1 MFFYLFATLLNDEVC
16 NNGNAMKQCNFQ
28 NNYGVIAYRKICSCS
43 SIFKFSYRPPEFS
56 LRGKFIPKITIFGDL
71 RGCKPTFFK
80 AKTVKFGIRV
90 RTWDSH
96 PMQNFVKN
104 HLRGYTP
111 LGKFIQKIPILAILG
126 LKAHTGTFKAK
137 MVKFGVMVRTWDS
150 LAHTKFGKNRLR
162 EYTHLG

>member
-1 MFFYLFATLLNDEVC
+1 MPSMVGSWVARWLGKSVMFFYLFATLLNDEVC

-111 LGKFIQKIPILAILG
+111 LGKFIQKN
-126 LKAHTGTFKAK
+126 TN
-137 MVKFGVMVRTWDS
+137 FGD
-150 LAHTKFGKNRLR
+150 FGAQSSYR
-162 EYTHLG
+162 YF